1 MYQEKKRSNKGT
13 PCPGCV
19 STRHTGPRRTKRTM
33 FRAQSQDNLVGV
45 RGYGNAGPIGV
56 AAMCTLS
63 PLSGHSSSLWRP
75 THVLEMQGCTVS
87 FHMHMSAVL
96 VVEFLQRT
104 LAGEAEPAGGHTHT
118 HEVPG
123 LSSRGGGGQGGR
135 GEVGG
140 GLDCPLRRWVRR
152 EAGKVIGSASTDSN
166 TLADWVSAITEG
178 TETAFHSC
186 RSAGLHSVHSR
197 QPSRPELT
205 P

>member
-1 MYQEKKRSNKGT
+1 MLEGT
-13 PCPGCV
+13 
-19 STRHTGPRRTKRTM
+19 
-33 FRAQSQDNLVGV
+33 A
-45 RGYGNAGPIGV
+45 
-56 AAMCTLS
+56 TLDRLKWLLCAHFLLCL
-63 PLSGHSSSLWRP
+63 LSGHSSSLWRP

-166 TLADWVSAITEG
+166 TLADWVSASLRG
-178 TETAFHSC
+178 QRLPF
-186 RSAGLHSVHSR
+186 
-197 QPSRPELT
+197 T
-205 P
+205 PAAVLGFTRCTVDNPRGQS